1 MDMIFLGDFLGD
13 LSYIII
19 GTKDLSILGIIHI
32 SFVRDSSFDGDMF
45 FLPKMGKTC
54 WISYGLMLNGRT
66 YEI

>member
-1 MDMIFLGDFLGD
+1 MIFLGDFLGD

-45 FLPKMGKTC
+45 FYLTGEN
-54 WISYGLMLNGRT
+54 MLDFIWFNDV
-66 YEI
+66 EWEDL